1 MLDTAFNVLKMIED
15 NSYEAYIVGGFVRDY
30 IMGIKSN
37 DVDITTNAKPKDLI
51 KIFPNANI
59 DNEVYGSVIV
69 YLNNIRFEITTYRD
83 EGNYLDNR
91 HPDTVNY
98 VDDLKIDLKRRDFTI
113 NTICMD
119 KEGNIVD
126 LLNSR
131 SDIDNKIIKTVIE
144 PLESFKIDS
153 LRILRAI
160 RFATTLD
167 FELALDVKEAIMQSK
182 YLLKDLSINRK
193 KSELDKI
200 FSSPNIEKGIKLIKE
215 LDLIDV
221 LYLDNINKVK
231 PCSQVIGIW
240 TMLDVDN
247 IYPFTRN
254 ELKLM
259 KDIRESIKNNPLAF
273 TTLYYYDLYP
283 CTVAGEIL
291 SIPKKE
297 IMDNYKSMPIHKR
310 SDIVIDS
317 YDLIDYLK
325 IEDGPIISKLWKE
338 LEIKLLNL
346 EVNNNKEELLNLAK
360 KIYTSSNLVKEDA
373 DETKTTVVPLLFFKE
388 YKKLN
393 ISLEEFI
400 FLMYLKDKGNT
411 FTFDPKKMSE
421 ELGLSI
427 KDILVLISSLTDKK
441 LLLIDTF
448 KNDKGIGEEKVDI
461 SLFYEKIASII
472 SDEVI
477 KDNEEELDNSIFSTI
492 EKEFG
497 RTLNSSEIEF
507 IKAWASSFDSGVI
520 IEAVKEAVLNG
531 VSSIRYIDKILYEWS
546 KLGIKTSEDVRH
558 FLNNKNK
565 EIKEKEPVEVFDYD
579 WFDDEDE

>member
-126 LLNSR
+126 LLNSK
-131 SDIDNKIIKTVIE
+131 SDIYNKIIKTVIE

-373 DETKTTVVPLLFFKE
+373 DETKTT
-388 YKKLN
+388 
-393 ISLEEFI
+393 
-400 FLMYLKDKGNT
+400 G
-411 FTFDPKKMSE
+411 
-421 ELGLSI
+421 
-427 KDILVLISSLTDKK
+427 
-441 LLLIDTF
+441 
-448 KNDKGIGEEKVDI
+448 
-461 SLFYEKIASII
+461 
-472 SDEVI
+472 
-477 KDNEEELDNSIFSTI
+477 
-492 EKEFG
+492 
-497 RTLNSSEIEF
+497 
-507 IKAWASSFDSGVI
+507 
-520 IEAVKEAVLNG
+520 
-531 VSSIRYIDKILYEWS
+531 
-546 KLGIKTSEDVRH
+546 
-558 FLNNKNK
+558 
-565 EIKEKEPVEVFDYD
+565 
-579 WFDDEDE
+579 

>member
-15 NSYEAYIVGGFVRDY
+15 NSYEAYIIGGFVRDY

-126 LLNSR
+126 LLNSK

-215 LDLIDV
+215 LDLIYV

-373 DETKTTVVPLLFFKE
+373 DETKTT
-388 YKKLN
+388 
-393 ISLEEFI
+393 
-400 FLMYLKDKGNT
+400 G
-411 FTFDPKKMSE
+411 
-421 ELGLSI
+421 
-427 KDILVLISSLTDKK
+427 
-441 LLLIDTF
+441 
-448 KNDKGIGEEKVDI
+448 
-461 SLFYEKIASII
+461 
-472 SDEVI
+472 
-477 KDNEEELDNSIFSTI
+477 
-492 EKEFG
+492 
-497 RTLNSSEIEF
+497 
-507 IKAWASSFDSGVI
+507 
-520 IEAVKEAVLNG
+520 
-531 VSSIRYIDKILYEWS
+531 
-546 KLGIKTSEDVRH
+546 
-558 FLNNKNK
+558 
-565 EIKEKEPVEVFDYD
+565 
-579 WFDDEDE
+579 

>member
-240 TMLDVDN
+240 TMLEVDD

-373 DETKTTVVPLLFFKE
+373 DETKTT
-388 YKKLN
+388 
-393 ISLEEFI
+393 
-400 FLMYLKDKGNT
+400 G
-411 FTFDPKKMSE
+411 
-421 ELGLSI
+421 
-427 KDILVLISSLTDKK
+427 
-441 LLLIDTF
+441 
-448 KNDKGIGEEKVDI
+448 
-461 SLFYEKIASII
+461 
-472 SDEVI
+472 
-477 KDNEEELDNSIFSTI
+477 
-492 EKEFG
+492 
-497 RTLNSSEIEF
+497 
-507 IKAWASSFDSGVI
+507 
-520 IEAVKEAVLNG
+520 
-531 VSSIRYIDKILYEWS
+531 
-546 KLGIKTSEDVRH
+546 
-558 FLNNKNK
+558 
-565 EIKEKEPVEVFDYD
+565 
-579 WFDDEDE
+579 

>member
-15 NSYEAYIVGGFVRDY
+15 NSYEAYIIGGFVRDY

-69 YLNNIRFEITTYRD
+69 HLNNIRFEITTYRD

-119 KEGNIVD
+119 KDGNIVD
-126 LLNSR
+126 LLNSK

-373 DETKTTVVPLLFFKE
+373 DETKTT
-388 YKKLN
+388 
-393 ISLEEFI
+393 
-400 FLMYLKDKGNT
+400 G
-411 FTFDPKKMSE
+411 
-421 ELGLSI
+421 
-427 KDILVLISSLTDKK
+427 
-441 LLLIDTF
+441 
-448 KNDKGIGEEKVDI
+448 
-461 SLFYEKIASII
+461 
-472 SDEVI
+472 
-477 KDNEEELDNSIFSTI
+477 
-492 EKEFG
+492 
-497 RTLNSSEIEF
+497 
-507 IKAWASSFDSGVI
+507 
-520 IEAVKEAVLNG
+520 
-531 VSSIRYIDKILYEWS
+531 
-546 KLGIKTSEDVRH
+546 
-558 FLNNKNK
+558 
-565 EIKEKEPVEVFDYD
+565 
-579 WFDDEDE
+579 

>member
-317 YDLIDYLK
+317 YDLINYLK

-373 DETKTTVVPLLFFKE
+373 DETKTT
-388 YKKLN
+388 
-393 ISLEEFI
+393 
-400 FLMYLKDKGNT
+400 G
-411 FTFDPKKMSE
+411 
-421 ELGLSI
+421 
-427 KDILVLISSLTDKK
+427 
-441 LLLIDTF
+441 
-448 KNDKGIGEEKVDI
+448 
-461 SLFYEKIASII
+461 
-472 SDEVI
+472 
-477 KDNEEELDNSIFSTI
+477 
-492 EKEFG
+492 
-497 RTLNSSEIEF
+497 
-507 IKAWASSFDSGVI
+507 
-520 IEAVKEAVLNG
+520 
-531 VSSIRYIDKILYEWS
+531 
-546 KLGIKTSEDVRH
+546 
-558 FLNNKNK
+558 
-565 EIKEKEPVEVFDYD
+565 
-579 WFDDEDE
+579 

>member
-1 MLDTAFNVLKMIED
+1 MLETALKVLNIIED

-30 IMGIKSN
+30 VMGIKSN
-37 DVDITTNAKPKDLI
+37 DVDITTNARPKDLI

-59 DNEVYGSVIV
+59 DNEVYGSVTV

-83 EGNYLDNR
+83 DGNYLDNR

-119 KEGNIVD
+119 KDGNIVD
-126 LLNSR
+126 LLNSK

-221 LYLDNINKVK
+221 LYLDNINNVK

-317 YDLIDYLK
+317 YDLINYLK

-373 DETKTTVVPLLFFKE
+373 DETKTT
-388 YKKLN
+388 
-393 ISLEEFI
+393 
-400 FLMYLKDKGNT
+400 G
-411 FTFDPKKMSE
+411 
-421 ELGLSI
+421 
-427 KDILVLISSLTDKK
+427 
-441 LLLIDTF
+441 
-448 KNDKGIGEEKVDI
+448 
-461 SLFYEKIASII
+461 
-472 SDEVI
+472 
-477 KDNEEELDNSIFSTI
+477 
-492 EKEFG
+492 
-497 RTLNSSEIEF
+497 
-507 IKAWASSFDSGVI
+507 
-520 IEAVKEAVLNG
+520 
-531 VSSIRYIDKILYEWS
+531 
-546 KLGIKTSEDVRH
+546 
-558 FLNNKNK
+558 
-565 EIKEKEPVEVFDYD
+565 
-579 WFDDEDE
+579 